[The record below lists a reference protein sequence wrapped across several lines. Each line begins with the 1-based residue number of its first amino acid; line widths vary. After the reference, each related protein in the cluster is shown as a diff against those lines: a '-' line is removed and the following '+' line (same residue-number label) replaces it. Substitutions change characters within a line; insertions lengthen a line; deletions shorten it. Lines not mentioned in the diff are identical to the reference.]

1 LATLA
6 SADKYLFNDVEPESA
21 TKWTATLTASPIVKT
36 NLTNDA
42 YSSLPCGYLV
52 LDNDLMLPKAY
63 QEGMAALQSQKT
75 GDFKIYHCPAGHA
88 AHLSWTEGIV
98 DTAQDF
104 LKGL

>member
-1 LATLA
+1 MW
-6 SADKYLFNDVEPESA
+6 SK
-21 TKWTATLTASPIVKT
+21 TLTASPIEKT
-36 NLTNDA
+36 VLTNDAA

-75 GDFKIYHCPAGHA
+75 GEFKMYHCPAGHS
-88 AHLSWTEGIV
+88 AHLSWTEGMV